1 MLLTRKIYMLSSLNS
16 FFKAGAQSRSV
27 LIAVNSNKPTTT
39 TPYHN
44 TRLSSVGNSSEF
56 VSLLV
61 NVSVCECAGLFS
73 VQWHQR
79 LVM

>member
-1 MLLTRKIYMLSSLNS
+1 MPLTRKIYMLSSLNS

-44 TRLSSVGNSSEF
+44 TRL
-56 VSLLV
+56 LV

>member
-1 MLLTRKIYMLSSLNS
+1 MLSSLNS

-61 NVSVCECAGLFS
+61 NVSVCECECAGLFS